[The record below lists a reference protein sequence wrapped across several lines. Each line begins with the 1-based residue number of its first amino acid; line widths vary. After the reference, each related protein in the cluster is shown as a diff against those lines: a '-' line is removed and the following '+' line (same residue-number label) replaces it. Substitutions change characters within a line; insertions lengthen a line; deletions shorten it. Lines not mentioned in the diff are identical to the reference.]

1 MGRSKA
7 PSPEPKKACQALTT
21 STGLNHPD
29 VVMLRFVASKILGV
43 RPPGPVST
51 PLGWRIAFFLLRY
64 HNFPAS
70 TCVLFVSLGP
80 VQRGFV

>member
-29 VVMLRFVASKILGV
+29 VVMLRFVASKILGE
-43 RPPGPVST
+43 
-51 PLGWRIAFFLLRY
+51 I
-64 HNFPAS
+64 
-70 TCVLFVSLGP
+70 
-80 VQRGFV
+80 